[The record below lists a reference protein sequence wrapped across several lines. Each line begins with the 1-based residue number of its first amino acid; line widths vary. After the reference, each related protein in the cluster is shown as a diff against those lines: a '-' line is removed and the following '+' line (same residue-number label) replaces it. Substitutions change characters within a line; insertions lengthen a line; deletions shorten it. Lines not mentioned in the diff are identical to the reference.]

1 MQVIPLINTT
11 PRQQITITLDNI
23 LYDITLVAVQDCMYA
38 TILMN
43 NVTVVSGMRCVPRRP
58 LIPYIYLENGGGNF
72 SFMTANDDNPWWDQF
87 GMTQDLLYASAAE
100 LAAARAA

>member
-1 MQVIPLINTT
+1 MQTIPLSNTT
-11 PRQQITITLDNI
+11 PRQQFTVTLDNI

-43 NVTVVSGMRCVPRRP
+43 NVAVVSGARCVANAP
-58 LIPYIYLENGGGNF
+58 LIPFHYLERSGGNF
-72 SFMTANDDNPWWDQF
+72 AFFTQNDENPWWDQF
-87 GMTQDLLYASAAE
+87 GVTQDLLYASAAE